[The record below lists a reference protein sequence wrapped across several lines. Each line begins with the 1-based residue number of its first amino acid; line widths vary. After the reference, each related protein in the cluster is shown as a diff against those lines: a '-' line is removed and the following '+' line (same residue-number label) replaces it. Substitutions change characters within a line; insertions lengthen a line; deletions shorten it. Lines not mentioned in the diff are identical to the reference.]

1 MGDPI
6 FKFEK
11 LLKRYGVDHRIAT
24 PYHPQ
29 MSGQVEVSNRQ
40 IKEILQK
47 TVRADRK
54 DWSTKLTDALWAY
67 RRAYKTPIGTT
78 PNRLVYGKGCHLPV
92 ELAHRA
98 FWAIKEVNMSYDDAG
113 HERKLNLCELEELRN
128 EAYDCAST
136 YKDKMKKVHDAKIR
150 KKTFEVG
157 QKVWLYNSRLKFFP
171 RKLKVNGWARLS
183 SRELGIMAISRS
195 KI

>member
-6 FKFEK
+6 LKILNLENC
-11 LLKRYGVDHRIAT
+11 LNGILLTIELQLPTTLKR
-24 PYHPQ
+24 
-29 MSGQVEVSNRQ
+29 VEVSNRQ

-54 DWSTKLTDALWAY
+54 DRSTKLTDALWAY
-67 RRAYKTPIGTT
+67 RTAYKTPIGTT
-78 PNRLVYGKGCHLPV
+78 PYQLVYGKGCHLPV
-92 ELAHRA
+92 ELDHRV
-98 FWAIKEVNMSYDDAG
+98 FWAIKEFNMSYDDAG

-136 YKDKMKKVHDAKIR
+136 YKDKMKKAHDAKIR

-171 RKLKVNGWARLS
+171 GKLK
-183 SRELGIMAISRS
+183 S
-195 KI
+195 K